1 VRRFVVIGS
10 RAVASGRFL
19 YQDLPGTSGRL
30 DVLLRCMRAALL
42 VSHGVRHDAV
52 AYLVLLGGYGAPR
65 SLRVEGASV
74 RYLRP
79 DERSLAT
86 LVRKALE
93 ETTEGPGFV
102 TVRPG
107 VAVARGGLEAVLEDA
122 GPCAW
127 YLLDEGGEDLRE
139 TRLAEGPRAFLLG
152 DHRGL
157 DEATRA
163 RLAALGAG
171 SLRVGPV
178 SIHADDVVAVVSNEL
193 DRRGV

>member
-1 VRRFVVIGS
+1 MVIGS

-42 VSHGVRHDAV
+42 VSHGVRQDAV
-52 AYLVLLGGYGAPR
+52 VYLVLLGGYGAPR

-93 ETTEGPGFV
+93 EHPEGPGF
-102 TVRPG
+102 TAVRPG
-107 VAVARGGLEAVLEDA
+107 VAVARGGLDAVIADA
-122 GPCAW
+122 GACAW

-139 TRLAEGPRAFLLG
+139 ATLSAGPKAFLLG

-157 DEATRA
+157 DEATLA
-163 RLAALGAG
+163 RVAALGA
-171 SLRVGPV
+171 SALRVGPV